1 MRRMMHERNTGE
13 PIRVLLADD
22 HTMFRQGLAGI
33 LGAYERLEIVG
44 QSAHDQEAIDLA
56 KQMHPDVVVMQVQM
70 PLSRARESLRQL
82 RRIEP
87 PPKVVICTMF
97 ENPLYIREFL
107 ELGVSAYI
115 LKSVS
120 VEYLIGA
127 IRGAIFDPQGENVV
141 IGMPQD
147 MLERV
152 EDGSEGVLSA
162 REMEILLLVS
172 RGLSNREVASSLSL
186 SEATIKRHL
195 SNVYS
200 KIGVHT
206 RGEAV
211 RKALYEEWI
220 TIQEVT
226 QNDEAG
232 TGEGR

>member
-1 MRRMMHERNTGE
+1 MRENNTDA
-13 PIRVLLADD
+13 PIRILLADD
-22 HTMFRQGLAGI
+22 HTLFRQGLAGI
-33 LGAYERLEIVG
+33 LGAYERLQIIG
-44 QSAHDQEAIDLA
+44 QSANDHGAIDLA
-56 KQMHPDVVVMQVQM
+56 KQTRPDVVVMQVQV
-70 PLSRARESLRQL
+70 PLSRAKEFLRQL

-87 PPKVVICTMF
+87 PPQVVICTMF
-97 ENPLYIREFL
+97 ESPRYLREFL
-107 ELGVSAYI
+107 ELGVSAYV

-120 VEYLIGA
+120 VEHLIGA
-127 IRGAIFDPQGENVV
+127 IRGAIFDPKGE
-141 IGMPQD
+141 I
-147 MLERV
+147 ERV

-172 RGLSNREVASSLSL
+172 RGLSNREVAFSLGL
-186 SEATIKRHL
+186 SESTIKRHL
-195 SNVYS
+195 ANVYS
-200 KIGVHT
+200 RIGVHS

>member
-1 MRRMMHERNTGE
+1 MRENNTDA

-22 HTMFRQGLAGI
+22 HIMFRQGLAGI
-33 LGAYERLEIVG
+33 LGAYERLQIIG
-44 QSAHDQEAIDLA
+44 QSANDQEAIDLA
-56 KQMHPDVVVMQVQM
+56 KQTRPDVVVMQVQM
-70 PLSRARESLRQL
+70 PLSRSKQALREL

-97 ENPLYIREFL
+97 ESPAYLREFL
-107 ELGVSAYI
+107 ELGVSAYV

-120 VEYLIGA
+120 VEHLIGA

-141 IGMPQD
+141 VGMPQG
-147 MLERV
+147 MLERAK
-152 EDGSEGVLSA
+152 DGSKGELSA

-172 RGLSNREVASSLSL
+172 RGLSNREVASSLAL
-186 SEATIKRHL
+186 SEGTVKRHL
-195 SNVYS
+195 SNVYPR
-200 KIGVHT
+200 IGVHS

-211 RKALYEEWI
+211 RKALHEEWI

-232 TGEGR
+232 TTGEGR